1 MVWKDEF
8 LIWNP
13 SLAHG
18 IEKLRIDVEDIWVPD
33 IEVFNLV
40 AQKGLREKE
49 QVGWLTDFD

>member
-8 LIWNP
+8 LSWNA

-49 QVGWLTDFD
+49 QVGWLTDFN